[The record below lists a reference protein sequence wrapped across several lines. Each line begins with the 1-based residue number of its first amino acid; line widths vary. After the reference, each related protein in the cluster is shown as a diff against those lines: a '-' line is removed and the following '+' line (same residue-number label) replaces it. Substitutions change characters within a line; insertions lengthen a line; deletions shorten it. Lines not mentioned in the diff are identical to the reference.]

1 MDFPTQP
8 CFVAHAKGYDAT
20 LLQHPVPRFM
30 RECSDEIL
38 FEHKDEET
46 MANQSTP

>member
-8 CFVAHAKGYDAT
+8 SFVAHAKGYDET

-30 RECSDEIL
+30 RECPDETAL
-38 FEHKDEET
+38 EDKET
-46 MANQSTP
+46 TADQPTP